1 MKKNIWVS
9 ICLILVCSCSSLA
22 FWSND
27 SDEEN
32 LEPIP
37 LQSIQ
42 NESPISVEWK
52 KSFNGSWK
60 EIKEIG
66 FDINFKR
73 LWEYYLCYCEGGF
86 KSGNINV
93 GQFLIGKE

>member
-32 LEPIP
+32 DATQELDTN
-37 LQSIQ
+37 
-42 NESPISVEWK
+42 NEKGPEE
-52 KSFNGSWK
+52 NK
-60 EIKEIG
+60 E
-66 FDINFKR
+66 
-73 LWEYYLCYCEGGF
+73 
-86 KSGNINV
+86 
-93 GQFLIGKE
+93 

>member
-52 KSFNGSWK
+52 KSFKGESS
-60 EIKEIG
+60 I
-66 FDINFKR
+66 
-73 LWEYYLCYCEGGF
+73 L
-86 KSGNINV
+86 
-93 GQFLIGKE
+93 